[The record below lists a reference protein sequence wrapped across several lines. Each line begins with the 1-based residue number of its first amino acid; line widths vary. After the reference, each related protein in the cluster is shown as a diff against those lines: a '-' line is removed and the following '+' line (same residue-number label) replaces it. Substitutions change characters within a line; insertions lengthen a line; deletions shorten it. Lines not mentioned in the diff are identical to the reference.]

1 MLSDGQGYTFTL
13 LSDPDGTVIR
23 RYDLLHEKAGLEG
36 DVARPAEFFVDP
48 AGTVQWANLSRS
60 YTVRA
65 RPREVLEVIDALH
78 EAH

>member
-1 MLSDGQGYTFTL
+1 MLAESQGYTFTL
-13 LSDPDGTVIR
+13 LSDPDAAVIR

-48 AGTVQWANLSRS
+48 AGTVRWANLSAS

-65 RPREVLEVIDALH
+65 RPREALEVIDSPRQAP
-78 EAH
+78 